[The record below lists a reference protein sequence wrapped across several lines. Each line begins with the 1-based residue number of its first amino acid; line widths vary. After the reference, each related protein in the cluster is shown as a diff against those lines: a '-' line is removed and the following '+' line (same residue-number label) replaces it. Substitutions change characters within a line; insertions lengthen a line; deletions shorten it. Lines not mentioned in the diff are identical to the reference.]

1 MARSLLVAPAAE
13 GVGLARTCLGLLRAL
28 DRRGVKVAFVKP
40 VAQPRADGGPDRSAA
55 RVTAIMALRPPE
67 PLSTAELEQ
76 QLGEGG
82 LEVVL
87 EKIVAAWEPIYD
99 GSDVVVVEGL
109 SAGPSKLYASSLNQA
124 LARTLDADV
133 VLADSWPADADADG
147 VAEQLAIAAGGYVSG
162 DQARVI
168 GCVVHGLPGVDAA
181 APAGLRGALV
191 KHKLRLIAAV
201 PHRPELT
208 WPRVRDLVRE
218 LHPEV
223 LHEGDLSR
231 RIKDVAVMARGIPGG
246 IRVLD
251 TGRLVVV
258 PGDRHEVIMAAYLAE
273 LSGTHL
279 AALLLSAG
287 TAPDPQVSQLTRATA
302 AAGLPVLLVESD
314 SYQTATRVR
323 DLDPGLPVDD
333 LDRIEGVT
341 DTIADALDPSWLE
354 SLTSTSRPRRFSPAA
369 FRYELAERARAADAL
384 VVLPEGTEPRTIRAA
399 VACAER
405 GIARCILLG
414 APDEVAAQ
422 ARHLG
427 LRLPGGVT
435 VVDPRAVAERYVA
448 PLAEL
453 RRPKGWTEEVAREH
467 LADPITVG
475 TMMLR
480 QGEVDGL
487 VCGAAHTTAA
497 TVRPALQIL
506 GTKPGTRLV
515 SSVFFMCLPDQVV
528 IYGDCAINPQPSAED
543 LADIAIQ
550 SAASARVFG
559 IEPRVAM
566 ISFSTGSSGAGTD
579 VDKVAEATRI
589 VRRREPGLAVDGPMQ
604 YDAAAIASVG
614 QAKRPGSPV
623 AGQATVFIFPD
634 LDAGN
639 TTYKAVQRSAQ
650 VISIGPMLQGLA
662 KPVNDLSRGALVDD
676 IIYTVALTTIQA
688 RAAARSL
695 LPPVVV
701 FPAPFGPT
709 IRRHL
714 RRRYDLH
721 QLAVAGHDHTVGGGR
736 GAVRRDR
743 DGLGRQ
749 ARLRPQ
755 RRRVTVRAEAP

>member
-28 DRRGVKVAFVKP
+28 DRREVKVAYVKP

-55 RVTAIMALRPPE
+55 RVTAIMSLRPPE
-67 PLSTAELEQ
+67 SLTTAELEQ

-82 LEVVL
+82 LDVVM
-87 EKIVAAWEPIYD
+87 EKIVAAWEPTYD
-99 GSDVVVVEGL
+99 ESDVVVVEGL
-109 SAGPSKLYASSLNQA
+109 SARPSNLYASSLNQA

-133 VLADSWPADADADG
+133 VLADTWPPDADIDG
-147 VAEQLAIAAGGYVSG
+147 VAEQIAIAASGYVSG
-162 DQARVI
+162 EQARVV
-168 GCVVHGLPGVDAA
+168 GCVVHGLPGADAA
-181 APAGLRGALV
+181 AAAGLRAALAR
-191 KHKLRLIAAV
+191 HQLRLIAAV

-218 LHPEV
+218 LDPEV

-231 RIKDVAVMARGIPGG
+231 RIRDVAVMARGIPGG
-246 IRVLD
+246 IEVLD
-251 TGRLVVV
+251 TGRLIVV

-273 LSGTHL
+273 LSGIHL

-302 AAGLPVLLVESD
+302 ADDLPVLLVESN

-333 LDRIEGVT
+333 TERIEGVT
-341 DTIADALDPSWLE
+341 ENIADALDPSWLE
-354 SLTSTSRPRRFSPAA
+354 SLTSTARPRRLSPPA
-369 FRYELAERARAADAL
+369 FRYRLVEMARAADAL
-384 VVLPEGTEPRTIRAA
+384 VVLPEGTEPRTMRAA

-405 GIARCILLG
+405 GIARCVLLG
-414 APDEVAAQ
+414 PPDEIAAQ

-427 LRLPGGVT
+427 LRLPDGVT
-435 VVDPRAVAERYVA
+435 VVDPRSVAERYVA
-448 PLAEL
+448 ALAAL
-453 RRPKGWTEEVAREH
+453 RRHKGWTEEMAREH
-467 LADPITVG
+467 LTDPVTVG

-487 VCGAAHTTAA
+487 VSGAAHTTAA

-506 GTKPGTRLV
+506 GTSPGCRLV
-515 SSVFFMCLPDQVV
+515 SSIFFMCLPDQVV

-550 SAASARVFG
+550 SAASARAFG

-566 ISFSTGSSGAGTD
+566 ISFSTGTSAAGSE

-589 VRRREPGLAVDGPMQ
+589 AREREPGLPIDGPLQ
-604 YDAAAIASVG
+604 YDAAAIGSVG

-634 LDAGN
+634 LDTGN

-650 VISIGPMLQGLA
+650 VVSIGPMLQGLA
-662 KPVNDLSRGALVDD
+662 RPVNDLSRGALVDD
-676 IIYTVALTTIQA
+676 IIYTIALTAIQA
-688 RAAARSL
+688 RA
-695 LPPVVV
+695 
-701 FPAPFGPT
+701 T
-709 IRRHL
+709 
-714 RRRYDLH
+714 
-721 QLAVAGHDHTVGGGR
+721 Q
-736 GAVRRDR
+736 
-743 DGLGRQ
+743 
-749 ARLRPQ
+749 
-755 RRRVTVRAEAP
+755 

>member
-1 MARSLLVAPAAE
+1 
-13 GVGLARTCLGLLRAL
+13 
-28 DRRGVKVAFVKP
+28 
-40 VAQPRADGGPDRSAA
+40 
-55 RVTAIMALRPPE
+55 
-67 PLSTAELEQ
+67 
-76 QLGEGG
+76 
-82 LEVVL
+82 
-87 EKIVAAWEPIYD
+87 
-99 GSDVVVVEGL
+99 
-109 SAGPSKLYASSLNQA
+109 
-124 LARTLDADV
+124 
-133 VLADSWPADADADG
+133 
-147 VAEQLAIAAGGYVSG
+147 
-162 DQARVI
+162 
-168 GCVVHGLPGVDAA
+168 VVHGLPGADTAA
-181 APAGLRGALV
+181 TAELRGALA

-218 LHPEV
+218 LRPEV

-231 RIKDVAVMARGIPGG
+231 RIKDVAVMARGIPDG

-251 TGRLVVV
+251 IGRLVVV

-302 AAGLPVLLVESD
+302 VAGLPVLLVESD

-323 DLDPGLPVDD
+323 DLDPGLPADD

-341 DTIADALDPSWLE
+341 DTIADALDPSWLG

-369 FRYELAERARAADAL
+369 FRYQLVERARAADAL
-384 VVLPEGTEPRTIRAA
+384 VVLPEGTEPRTMRAA

-405 GIARCILLG
+405 GIVRCLLLG

-427 LRLPGGVT
+427 LRLPDGVT
-435 VVDPRAVAERYVA
+435 IVDPRAVAERYVA

-453 RRPKGWTEEVAREH
+453 RQPKGWTVEMAREH

-506 GTKPGTRLV
+506 GTRPGCRLV
-515 SSVFFMCLPDQVV
+515 SSVFFMCLPDEVV
-528 IYGDCAINPQPSAED
+528 VYGDCAINPQPSADD

-550 SAASARVFG
+550 SAASARAFG

-566 ISFSTGSSGAGTD
+566 ISFSTGISGTGTD
-579 VDKVAEATRI
+579 VDKVADATRI
-589 VRRREPGLAVDGPMQ
+589 VREREPGLAVDGPLQ
-604 YDAAAIASVG
+604 YAAAAIASVG

-634 LDAGN
+634 LDTGN
-639 TTYKAVQRSAQ
+639 ATYKAVQRSAQ
-650 VISIGPMLQGLA
+650 VVSIGPMLQGLA

-676 IIYTVALTTIQA
+676 IIYTVALTAIQA
-688 RAAARSL
+688 RGEQ
-695 LPPVVV
+695 
-701 FPAPFGPT
+701 PA
-709 IRRHL
+709 
-714 RRRYDLH
+714 
-721 QLAVAGHDHTVGGGR
+721 
-736 GAVRRDR
+736 
-743 DGLGRQ
+743 
-749 ARLRPQ
+749 
-755 RRRVTVRAEAP
+755 